1 MRRFFFFLM
10 STLVL
15 ISCGSNQQQA
25 IEYNNRL
32 ISIQKEVAT
41 EAQKF
46 GQLTQTSDSAQA
58 YQTLADLTA
67 YVNDETKKAAAVQ
80 FDGDDFGMKA
90 SLLDGFRFFKKV
102 LGDDFKKVL
111 ELRFAHNPPADASQ
125 QLQQILSNIQ
135 KEGQDIDKK
144 FIDAQQQFAKKYKI
158 QLRQL

>member
-10 STLVL
+10 STLFF

-32 ISIQKEVAT
+32 VKIQQEVSK

-58 YQTLADLTA
+58 YRTLADLSA
-67 YVNDETKKAAAVQ
+67 YVNDETKKAETVQ
-80 FDGDDFGMKA
+80 FDGEDFGMKA

-102 LGDDFKKVL
+102 LSEDFKKIL
-111 ELRFAHNPPADASQ
+111 ELRFTHTPPADASQ
-125 QLQQILSNIQ
+125 QLQQIVTNIQ

-144 FIDAQQQFAKKYKI
+144 FVDAQQQFAKKYKI

>member
-1 MRRFFFFLM
+1 MRKFFFFLM
-10 STLVL
+10 STLVF

-25 IEYNNRL
+25 VEYNNQL
-32 ISIQKEVAT
+32 VKIQQEVAQ

-58 YQTLADLTA
+58 YRTLADLTT
-67 YVNDETKKAAAVQ
+67 YVNDETNKATAVQ
-80 FDGDDFGMKA
+80 FKGDDFGMKA
-90 SLLDGFRFFKKV
+90 ALLDGFRFFKKV
-102 LGDDFKKVL
+102 LNEDFKKLL
-111 ELRFAHNPPADASQ
+111 ELRFTHTPPADATQ
-125 QLQQILSNIQ
+125 QLQQILTNIQ